1 MKRTTPT
8 SRSWAAAVVLP
19 LTLGLSGCIHKIVDK
34 ATVKGVVAES
44 MRVPDVD
51 MACETGVSLRTPVA
65 AMTKKKSLKAM
76 LISEMTAGMCDEV
89 AALDAE
95 LDAALALS
103 AAHELG
109 PVPRA
114 VAAKDARLRA
124 ERLHARSAERYY
136 RAWQTAE
143 AAFGPY
149 GPECP
154 KLKEWEELA
163 YFLGLFAG
171 VQAVLHDSAAGG
183 PVGVPKEVLLS
194 ASRASECLDN
204 DQWWHVPQAVRGAVW
219 ATIPGSGPDD
229 VDPWALIDEAAEK
242 SDKLG
247 IRVPRGLQATIAVNN
262 GKDEIAL
269 EAIQKHAATLAATPA
284 DADYLLLDRFAFLLS
299 QFQSDLIWI
308 AEEGHRTP
316 VFGEL
321 PRSLMPEDDAGGDDP
336 FGSGDPFGGG
346 DPFGAD
352 PVGGDDAP
360 AGDEAAAPNDPPS
373 AEEE

>member
-1 MKRTTPT
+1 MKRTTSPV
-8 SRSWAAAVVLP
+8 RSPAALAVLP
-19 LTLGLSGCIHKIVDK
+19 LALGLTGCISKMVDK
-34 ATVKGVVAES
+34 TTVKSIVAES

-65 AMTKKKSLKAM
+65 AITKKKSHKAM

-89 AALDAE
+89 ASLEAE

-103 AAHELG
+103 ASHELG

-114 VAAKDARLRA
+114 VAAKDARIRA
-124 ERLHARSAERYY
+124 ERLHERSARRYY
-136 RAWQTAE
+136 RAYLTAE
-143 AAFGPY
+143 QAFGPY
-149 GPECP
+149 GADCP
-154 KLKEWEELA
+154 KLADWEELA

-171 VQAVLHDSAAGG
+171 VQAVLHDSAAGS
-183 PVGVPKEVLLS
+183 PVGVPKDTLL
-194 ASRASECLDN
+194 AAGRASECLDN
-204 DQWWHVPQAVRGAVW
+204 AQWWYVPQAIRGAVW
-219 ATIPGSGPDD
+219 ATIPGSGPEG
-229 VDPWALIDEAAEK
+229 VDPWQLIDEAAEK
-242 SDKLG
+242 SDTLG

-262 GKDEIAL
+262 GKDDIAR
-269 EAIQKHAATLAATPA
+269 EAIQKHAAAVAATPA
-284 DADYLLLDRFAFLLS
+284 DPDWVLLDRFSFLLS

-321 PRSLMPEDDAGGDDP
+321 PGADAAPEA
-336 FGSGDPFGGG
+336 

-352 PVGGDDAP
+352 PFGGDPFGGNPMGGDAP
-360 AGDEAAAPNDPPS
+360 TDDAAPTEPPP